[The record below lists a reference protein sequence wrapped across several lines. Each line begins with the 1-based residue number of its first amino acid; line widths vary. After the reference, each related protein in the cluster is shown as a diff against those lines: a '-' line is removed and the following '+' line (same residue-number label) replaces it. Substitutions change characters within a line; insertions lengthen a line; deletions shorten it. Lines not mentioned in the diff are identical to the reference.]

1 MVFSIANTHISV
13 FCGAMRSGDS
23 LRLFAAIFL
32 GLVCFVGDRLVEYQS
47 DSALGKAIC
56 DSLTHAAVGL
66 LSATILVL
74 QLMQHIPIRDKL
86 LLILICCLLSSLI
99 DVDHFI
105 AARSL
110 RLAVRAN
117 LMQQSRKA
125 VNCSFLH

>member
-1 MVFSIANTHISV
+1 
-13 FCGAMRSGDS
+13 MRIV
-23 LRLFAAIFL
+23 LTTLLAV
-32 GLVCFVGDRLVEYQS
+32 VCFVGDRLVEYQS

-56 DSLTHAAVGL
+56 DSLTHATVGL

-74 QLMQHIPIRDKL
+74 QLMQHIHMNEKL

-110 RLAVRAN
+110 RLAVRLN
-117 LMQQSRKA
+117 LMQ
-125 VNCSFLH
+125 